1 MKGLLLKDWYQVRT
15 SMKTMYLT
23 VAFVLVIW
31 VFSTSNA
38 YVFPV
43 SYAAIFLG
51 ILPVNLLTYDQS
63 VGWGEY
69 GRTLPVSK
77 KTLVAEKYLIGLF
90 CAAAAVVI
98 GGLFVTVI
106 PLRTGTA
113 PDEDVL
119 SLLAGSVCAIL
130 LINGISLPLLYR
142 FGAEKARMIYVL
154 TFAGL
159 GALLGGVFGA
169 VSFYDAIT
177 GASAMTGALFQVSP
191 LNTFILCVGMRVLM
205 GLCVGL
211 IFSGLK
217 RFDKPGTWSYILSAM
232 CAPALNTLF
241 FMGYIVLAFYGCDYV
256 QNLVSVK
263 GAANPFM
270 FVVLLVGVQGVA
282 EFLVSG
288 ILGGIVARAVAKFV
302 K

>member
-31 VFSTSNA
+31 MFSTSNA

-63 VGWGEY
+63 IGWVEY

-77 KTLVAEKYLIGLF
+77 KMLVAEKYLIGLF

-106 PLRTGTA
+106 SLRTGTA
-113 PDEDVL
+113 PDKGVL
-119 SLLAGSVCAIL
+119 PLLAGSVCAIL

-142 FGAEKARMIYVL
+142 FGAEKARMIYIL

-159 GALLGGVFGA
+159 GALLGGGA
-169 VSFYDAIT
+169 VMDELQQNGPGSGPFP
-177 GASAMTGALFQVSP
+177 VP
-191 LNTFILCVGMRVLM
+191 LWLATVL
-205 GLCVGL
+205 LL
-211 IFSGLK
+211 
-217 RFDKPGTWSYILSAM
+217 A
-232 CAPALNTLF
+232 
-241 FMGYIVLAFYGCDYV
+241 VLALYAV
-256 QNLVSVK
+256 SWRVSVAWYGK
-263 GAANPFM
+263 Y
-270 FVVLLVGVQGVA
+270 
-282 EFLVSG
+282 
-288 ILGGIVARAVAKFV
+288 K

>member
-1 MKGLLLKDWYQVRT
+1 MKGLLLKDWYQV
-15 SMKTMYLT
+15 KTNMRMMYLT
-23 VAFVLVIW
+23 VLAVLAIW
-31 VFSTSNA
+31 MFSTSNA

-63 VGWGEY
+63 VGWVEY

-98 GGLFVTVI
+98 GGLFITVI
-106 PLRTGTA
+106 SLRTGTT
-113 PDEDVL
+113 PDKDAL

-159 GALLGGVFGA
+159 GALLGGGGA
-169 VSFYDAIT
+169 MMDELQQNGPGSGPLPVPLLAGRS
-177 GASAMTGALFQVSP
+177 ASAGGTGPV
-191 LNTFILCVGMRVLM
+191 C
-205 GLCVGL
+205 C
-211 IFSGLK
+211 
-217 RFDKPGTWSYILSAM
+217 
-232 CAPALNTLF
+232 
-241 FMGYIVLAFYGCDYV
+241 VLAG
-256 QNLVSVK
+256 
-263 GAANPFM
+263 
-270 FVVLLVGVQGVA
+270 VGGMVWKV
-282 EFLVSG
+282 
-288 ILGGIVARAVAKFV
+288 
-302 K
+302 

>member
-1 MKGLLLKDWYQVRT
+1 MKGLLLKDWYQV
-15 SMKTMYLT
+15 KTNMRMMYLT
-23 VAFVLVIW
+23 VLAVLAIW
-31 VFSTSNA
+31 MFSTSNA

-63 VGWGEY
+63 VGWVEY

-98 GGLFVTVI
+98 GGLFITVI
-106 PLRTGTA
+106 SLRTGTT
-113 PDEDVL
+113 PDKDAL

-159 GALLGGVFGA
+159 GALLGGGGA
-169 VSFYDAIT
+169 VMDELQQNGPGS
-177 GASAMTGALFQVSP
+177 GP
-191 LNTFILCVGMRVLM
+191 LPVPLWLAAVL
-205 GLCVGL
+205 LL
-211 IFSGLK
+211 
-217 RFDKPGTWSYILSAM
+217 A
-232 CAPALNTLF
+232 
-241 FMGYIVLAFYGCDYV
+241 VLALYA
-256 QNLVSVK
+256 VSCR
-263 GAANPFM
+263 GD
-270 FVVLLVGVQGVA
+270 
-282 EFLVSG
+282 
-288 ILGGIVARAVAKFV
+288 GGDGNV
-302 K
+302 

>member
-15 SMKTMYLT
+15 NMKTMYLT

-31 VFSTSNA
+31 VLSTSSA

-63 VGWGEY
+63 VGWVEY
-69 GRTLPVSK
+69 GRTFPVSK

-106 PLRTGTA
+106 PLRTGTT
-113 PDEDVL
+113 PDKDAL

-159 GALLGGVFGA
+159 GALLGGGGA
-169 VSFYDAIT
+169 VMDELQQNGPGS
-177 GASAMTGALFQVSP
+177 VP
-191 LNTFILCVGMRVLM
+191 LWLAAVL
-205 GLCVGL
+205 LL
-211 IFSGLK
+211 
-217 RFDKPGTWSYILSAM
+217 A
-232 CAPALNTLF
+232 
-241 FMGYIVLAFYGCDYV
+241 VLALYAV
-256 QNLVSVK
+256 SWRVSVAWYGK
-263 GAANPFM
+263 Y
-270 FVVLLVGVQGVA
+270 
-282 EFLVSG
+282 
-288 ILGGIVARAVAKFV
+288 K

>member
-15 SMKTMYLT
+15 NMKTMYLT

-31 VFSTSNA
+31 VLSTSSA

-63 VGWGEY
+63 VGWVEY

-106 PLRTGTA
+106 PLRTGMA
-113 PDEDVL
+113 PDKDVL

-130 LINGISLPLLYR
+130 LINGIMLPLYYR
-142 FGAEKARMIYVL
+142 FGAEKARMLYML
-154 TFAGL
+154 MFAGM
-159 GALLGGVFGA
+159 GAALGG
-169 VSFYDAIT
+169 
-177 GASAMTGALFQVSP
+177 
-191 LNTFILCVGMRVLM
+191 GMVLM
-205 GLCVGL
+205 DAVPEPGAAIAIVG
-211 IFSGLK
+211 
-217 RFDKPGTWSYILSAM
+217 
-232 CAPALNTLF
+232 
-241 FMGYIVLAFYGCDYV
+241 VLAAVLVLYALSWRLSVAWYGKY
-256 QNLVSVK
+256 K
-263 GAANPFM
+263 
-270 FVVLLVGVQGVA
+270 
-282 EFLVSG
+282 
-288 ILGGIVARAVAKFV
+288 K
-302 K
+302 

>member
-1 MKGLLLKDWYQVRT
+1 MKGLLLKDWYQVRS
-15 SMKTMYLT
+15 SMKTMYLA
-23 VAFVLVIW
+23 VAVVLIIW
-31 VFSTSNA
+31 MFGSSSS

-63 VGWGEY
+63 VGWVEY
-69 GRTLPVSK
+69 GQTLPVSK

-113 PDEDVL
+113 LDKDAL

-154 TFAGL
+154 TFAGF
-159 GALLGGVFGA
+159 GAMLGGGGA
-169 VSFYDAIT
+169 VLQEVQQE
-177 GASAMTGALFQVSP
+177 SADGWP
-191 LNTFILCVGMRVLM
+191 LHPPFWLAAAFL
-205 GLCVGL
+205 L
-211 IFSGLK
+211 
-217 RFDKPGTWSYILSAM
+217 A
-232 CAPALNTLF
+232 
-241 FMGYIVLAFYGCDYV
+241 VLALYAV
-256 QNLVSVK
+256 SWRVSV
-263 GAANPFM
+263 A
-270 FVVLLVGVQGVA
+270 
-282 EFLVSG
+282 
-288 ILGGIVARAVAKFV
+288 
-302 K
+302 

>member
-1 MKGLLLKDWYQVRT
+1 MKGLLLKDWYQV
-15 SMKTMYLT
+15 KTNMRMMYLT
-23 VAFVLVIW
+23 VLAVLAIW
-31 VFSTSNA
+31 ILSTSGDSGFA
-38 YVFPV
+38 VDYSAV
-43 SYAAIFLG
+43 FLG

-63 VGWGEY
+63 VGWVEY

-113 PDEDVL
+113 PDKDVL

-159 GALLGGVFGA
+159 GALLGGGGA
-169 VSFYDAIT
+169 VMDELQQNGPGS
-177 GASAMTGALFQVSP
+177 GP
-191 LNTFILCVGMRVLM
+191 LPVPLWLAAVL
-205 GLCVGL
+205 LL
-211 IFSGLK
+211 
-217 RFDKPGTWSYILSAM
+217 A
-232 CAPALNTLF
+232 
-241 FMGYIVLAFYGCDYV
+241 VLALYAV
-256 QNLVSVK
+256 SWRVSVAWYGK
-263 GAANPFM
+263 Y
-270 FVVLLVGVQGVA
+270 
-282 EFLVSG
+282 
-288 ILGGIVARAVAKFV
+288 K

>member
-15 SMKTMYLT
+15 NMKTMYLT

-31 VFSTSNA
+31 VLSTSSA

-63 VGWGEY
+63 VGWVEY

-98 GGLFVTVI
+98 GGLFI
-106 PLRTGTA
+106 PLRTGMA
-113 PDEDVL
+113 PDKDVL

-159 GALLGGVFGA
+159 GALLGGGGA
-169 VSFYDAIT
+169 VMDELQQNGPGS
-177 GASAMTGALFQVSP
+177 GP
-191 LNTFILCVGMRVLM
+191 LPVPLWLAAVL
-205 GLCVGL
+205 LL
-211 IFSGLK
+211 
-217 RFDKPGTWSYILSAM
+217 A
-232 CAPALNTLF
+232 
-241 FMGYIVLAFYGCDYV
+241 VLALYAV
-256 QNLVSVK
+256 SWRVSVAWYGK
-263 GAANPFM
+263 Y
-270 FVVLLVGVQGVA
+270 
-282 EFLVSG
+282 
-288 ILGGIVARAVAKFV
+288 K

>member
-1 MKGLLLKDWYQVRT
+1 MKGLLLKDWYQV
-15 SMKTMYLT
+15 KTNMRMMYLT
-23 VAFVLVIW
+23 VLAVLAIW
-31 VFSTSNA
+31 MFGTSNA

-63 VGWGEY
+63 VGWVEY

-98 GGLFVTVI
+98 GGLFITVI
-106 PLRTGTA
+106 SLRTGTT
-113 PDEDVL
+113 PDKDAL

-130 LINGISLPLLYR
+130 LVNGISLPLLYR

-159 GALLGGVFGA
+159 GALLGGGGA
-169 VSFYDAIT
+169 VMDELQQNGPGS
-177 GASAMTGALFQVSP
+177 GP
-191 LNTFILCVGMRVLM
+191 LPVPLWLAAVL
-205 GLCVGL
+205 LL
-211 IFSGLK
+211 
-217 RFDKPGTWSYILSAM
+217 A
-232 CAPALNTLF
+232 
-241 FMGYIVLAFYGCDYV
+241 VLALYAV
-256 QNLVSVK
+256 SWRVSVAWYGK
-263 GAANPFM
+263 Y
-270 FVVLLVGVQGVA
+270 
-282 EFLVSG
+282 
-288 ILGGIVARAVAKFV
+288 K

>member
-15 SMKTMYLT
+15 NMKTMYLT

-31 VFSTSNA
+31 VLSTSSA

-63 VGWGEY
+63 VGWVEY

-106 PLRTGTA
+106 PLHTGTT
-113 PDEDVL
+113 PDKDAL

-159 GALLGGVFGA
+159 GALLGGGGA
-169 VSFYDAIT
+169 VMDELQQNGPGS
-177 GASAMTGALFQVSP
+177 VP
-191 LNTFILCVGMRVLM
+191 LWLAAVL
-205 GLCVGL
+205 LL
-211 IFSGLK
+211 
-217 RFDKPGTWSYILSAM
+217 A
-232 CAPALNTLF
+232 
-241 FMGYIVLAFYGCDYV
+241 VLALYAV
-256 QNLVSVK
+256 SWRVSVAWYGK
-263 GAANPFM
+263 Y
-270 FVVLLVGVQGVA
+270 
-282 EFLVSG
+282 
-288 ILGGIVARAVAKFV
+288 K